1 MGLDDEEE
9 EGYFDDDDDNQSYS
23 FPPPLSEYE
32 AADMSVQPGITIDKA
47 RTDLYI
53 QFKKEFKAIRGMLAA
68 LPGEAGIGVRLVGRR
83 SPPCFLGQIAPSTGY
98 SSIYWGWILQRSPIL
113 WQHSI

>member
-9 EGYFDDDDDNQSYS
+9 EGYFDDEDDNQSYS
-23 FPPPLSEYE
+23 FPPLLSEYE

-53 QFKKEFKAIRGMLAA
+53 QFKKEFNAIRGMLDSIDAFKYVAQKGYQNILPSIIIAMQQASA
-68 LPGEAGIGVRLVGRR
+68 LR
-83 SPPCFLGQIAPSTGY
+83 
-98 SSIYWGWILQRSPIL
+98 
-113 WQHSI
+113 